1 MIVELEHLLSQI
13 ELHMDKNHKA
23 KQIPFSLQSQYFAH
37 YYLCHSKRNHPTQ
50 MFLAFADQVAKCHQP
65 EQVFLALL
73 VQLAARLA
81 SLVAAENLV
90 TVKSEKLVK
99 KYPTREKKFEIV

>member
-1 MIVELEHLLSQI
+1 
-13 ELHMDKNHKA
+13 
-23 KQIPFSLQSQYFAH
+23 
-37 YYLCHSKRNHPTQ
+37 

-99 KYPTREKKFEIV
+99 KYPTREK